1 MTRFNFQRKGLR
13 PLPALLLAGVLTL
26 PMAACDTDELVAVN
40 DPAQLRPEDLANA
53 AAVPALVNGA
63 FRQFVGGYSGFGDDS
78 FLSASAVISD
88 ETYYGDT
95 FTTREAAD
103 KRTVQAPVLTNIS
116 DASFNR
122 LQQARFNAR
131 RAYAVVEQ
139 FTNNQTAAQDSLYR
153 ARLRTIEGFTY
164 VTLSEGWCGAVPFSR
179 VPDTGPID
187 PSGIQGGT
195 PLNTNMMN
203 DSAIARFDQALAFAP
218 TVASGTAATNTNASF
233 RRLAALG
240 KARALLNLGK
250 YAEAAAAV
258 PSTLVPTTY
267 VFRLEHSAN
276 VSAENN
282 PMFQL
287 QGNGRYGVSNLEGA
301 STTAAGTTAFRPDA
315 GFPGDT
321 AAARLLVATA
331 PNAEGIAFRGLLD
344 PRVPFQGRAA
354 TNNACFSSNVTCWIN
369 NNYPTN
375 DSDVPLASGVEARL
389 IEAEAALNT
398 ARPADMITI
407 LNALRAQVGTLVT
420 VLYPDQRQAF
430 GTTTF
435 SAPTLPALTD
445 PATAEMSATE
455 QFAARR
461 RLMFQE
467 RALWL
472 YNTGHR
478 LGDLRR
484 LIRNYNLPQSQ
495 VFPTGPHFRGGNYG
509 TDVAYPVPF
518 DELNNTNYNASQC
531 VTSQA

>member
-1 MTRFNFQRKGLR
+1 MTRINFKRKGLR
-13 PLPALLLAGVLTL
+13 PLPALLLAGALTL
-26 PMAACDTDELVAVN
+26 PMAACDTDELVAVV
-40 DPAQLRPEDLANA
+40 DPAQLRPEDLNNA

-78 FLSASAVISD
+78 FLSSSAVISD

-103 KRTVQAPVLTNIS
+103 KRTLQTPVLGNIS
-116 DASFNR
+116 DPAFNR

-131 RAYAVVEQ
+131 RAFAVVEQ
-139 FTNNQTAAQDSLYR
+139 FTLPATATADAAAK
-153 ARLRTIEGFTY
+153 ARLRAIEGYVY

-179 VPDTGPID
+179 IPDTGPID
-187 PSGIQGGT
+187 PTAIQGGT
-195 PLNTNMMN
+195 PLTTVQMN
-203 DSAIARFDQALAFAP
+203 DTAVARFDEALSIAAAVP
-218 TVASGTAATNTNASF
+218 SGTSATAAGAVP

-258 PSTLVPTTY
+258 PATLVPTGF

-287 QGNGRYGVSNLEGA
+287 EGNGRYGVSNLEGGL
-301 STTAAGTTAFRPDA
+301 TATGTAFRPDA
-315 GFPGDT
+315 GFANPTGT
-321 AAARLLVATA
+321 QTA
-331 PNAEGIAFRGLLD
+331 PATSAPSAEGIAFRGLMD
-344 PRVPFQGRAA
+344 PRVPWQGRNA
-354 TNNACFSSNVTCWIN
+354 TGFACFSGSITCWIN

-389 IEAEAALNT
+389 IEAEAALF
-398 ARPADMITI
+398 AGRSDDMLAI
-407 LNALRAQVGTLVT
+407 LNNLRSQVAQLLP
-420 VLYPDQRQAF
+420 VLYSDQRQQF

-435 SAPTLPALTD
+435 SAPTLAPLTD
-445 PATAEMSATE
+445 AGTPE
-455 QFAARR
+455 ARR
-461 RLMFQE
+461 AMLFQE

-478 LGDLRR
+478 QGDLRR
-484 LIRNYNLPQSQ
+484 LIRNYGVAPNAA
-495 VFPTGPHFRGGNYG
+495 FPSGPHFRGGTYG
-509 TDVAYPVPF
+509 NDVAYPVPF
-518 DELNNTNYNASQC
+518 DELNNTNFQASQC
-531 VTSQA
+531 VTTQA